1 MYEHPI
7 QDEETLQKH
16 MEAADEVRSTDHF
29 EKDVIP
35 DRPSISKEMVEEYL
49 QRFDDLLAFTH
60 QEDTY
65 DEEKYVL
72 IFDKSSTYY
81 LKIVVSFAD
90 SCIYLITA
98 HLINRNRGDPEDL
111 IER

>member
-7 QDEETLQKH
+7 RDEEALREQIA
-16 MEAADEVRSTDHF
+16 AADEVRRTEHF
-29 EKDVIP
+29 EADVLP
-35 DRPSISKEMVEEYL
+35 ERPAISKELVTDYL
-49 QRFDDLLAFTH
+49 HSSDDLLAFTH
-60 QEDTY
+60 RPDAY

-72 IFDKSSTYY
+72 VFDKSSTYY

-90 SCIYLITA
+90 ACIYLITA
-98 HLINRNRGDPEDL
+98 HLINRNRGCPEDL